1 MERISRA
8 FKKSSEDVTVGLIGK
23 YNELPDA
30 YKSIYEAFVHG
41 GAANE
46 CKVNIIAVHSEDIES
61 DTDARKN

>member
-1 MERISRA
+1 MENILRT
-8 FKKSSEDVTVGLIGK
+8 FKNPSEDVTIGLIGK

-46 CKVNIIAVHSEDIES
+46 CKVNVVAVHSEDIES
-61 DTDARKN
+61 DQDAKRN